1 MENYFFLEKYVSSEG
16 AVSLNVLCYH
26 QLSIARYQVIFC
38 ANNYFEWLPI
48 VSSAFKF
55 RVHKPRGYQYL
66 DLPFWSVNNFGLLS
80 LLKAVDTIGNYSKH
94 KTLLGDE

>member
-16 AVSLNVLCYH
+16 AVSLNVLYYH

-55 RVHKPRGYQYL
+55 RVHNQGVTNTWICPS
-66 DLPFWSVNNFGLLS
+66 DLLIIL
-80 LLKAVDTIGNYSKH
+80 AYCH
-94 KTLLGDE
+94 Y